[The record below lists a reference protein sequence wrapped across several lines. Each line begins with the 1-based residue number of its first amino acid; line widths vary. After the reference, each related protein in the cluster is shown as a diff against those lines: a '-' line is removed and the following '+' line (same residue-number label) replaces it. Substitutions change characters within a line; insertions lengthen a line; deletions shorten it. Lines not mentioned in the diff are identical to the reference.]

1 MYAVVRSYAGPG
13 TAELFDLLA
22 SGEREINDLFQAIPG
37 FVSYT
42 AVRSGADSGTTVT
55 VCEDKAGTDESSR
68 IAAGWVAENVEPKPN
83 APAVTEG
90 ATALHFGA

>member
-13 TAELFDLLA
+13 TSELFDLLA
-22 SGEREINDLFQAIPG
+22 NNDHEINDLFHAIPG

-42 AVRSGADSGTTVT
+42 AIRSGADSGTTVT
-55 VCEDKAGTDESSR
+55 LCQDKAGTDESSR
-68 IAAGWVAENVEPKPN
+68 IAAGWVAEHVDPKPN

-90 ATALHFGA
+90 STALHFSA